1 MSLEKS
7 LLASISEEAEKLCLR
22 HHAYHNSIA
31 VENKRKKERL
41 KDPVLMSPVTP
52 GHWGYDKKF
61 NPFYVKKNAGSI
73 AKSISRKIKKREYV
87 PRSPVTAKIPKPSG
101 GTRNV
106 TMYQIPDSAVSK
118 LFYQRLL
125 RKNRHRFSSF
135 SYAYRND
142 RNVHFAIQD
151 ISIELSKNTRMFVA
165 EFDFSKYFD
174 SISHD
179 FLYDQFD
186 ENGFFIS
193 GEERDVIKAFL
204 SEQEGGVGIPQGTS
218 VSLFLANLACW
229 KMDRSLERE
238 GLRFARYADDTIV
251 WSKDYSKITK
261 AYDLISEFSNEAG
274 VKINEEKSDGI
285 SLLVNDSMPA
295 EFSSRK
301 THVEFLGY
309 SVSNSNVSI
318 KRESVNKIKKQI
330 SYILYKHLIQPLKST
345 PPRAVKVPSRDKDE
359 ALLGAMCEIRRYL
372 YGNLTE
378 DMIYDYLMGRSNRIF
393 FKGVMSFYPI
403 IDDEE
408 QLRKMDGWLVNAVFK
423 AVQKRD
429 KLFHSHGMVVS
440 HYPPFSLSRKALID
454 YCAKAVVKD
463 KKLLKIPSFLVIYR
477 AMKKGLVELGLTAIV
492 DPMSN
497 AYNYRS

>member
-1 MSLEKS
+1 
-7 LLASISEEAEKLCLR
+7 
-22 HHAYHNSIA
+22 
-31 VENKRKKERL
+31 
-41 KDPVLMSPVTP
+41 
-52 GHWGYDKKF
+52 
-61 NPFYVKKNAGSI
+61 
-73 AKSISRKIKKREYV
+73 
-87 PRSPVTAKIPKPSG
+87 
-101 GTRNV
+101 
-106 TMYQIPDSAVSK
+106 
-118 LFYQRLL
+118 
-125 RKNRHRFSSF
+125 
-135 SYAYRND
+135 
-142 RNVHFAIQD
+142 
-151 ISIELSKNTRMFVA
+151 
-165 EFDFSKYFD
+165 
-174 SISHD
+174 
-179 FLYDQFD
+179 
-186 ENGFFIS
+186 
-193 GEERDVIKAFL
+193 
-204 SEQEGGVGIPQGTS
+204 
-218 VSLFLANLACW
+218 
-229 KMDRSLERE
+229 MDRGLERE

-261 AYDLISEFSNEAG
+261 AYDVISEFSNEAG

-309 SVSNSNVSI
+309 SVSSSDVSI

-378 DMIYDYLMGRSNRIF
+378 DMIHDYLTGRSNRIF

-408 QLRKMDGWLVNAVFK
+408 QLRRMDGWLINAVFK
-423 AVQKRD
+423 AIQKRD
-429 KLFHSHGMVVS
+429 KLFYSHGMVVS
-440 HYPPFSLSRKALID
+440 HSPPFSLSRKALVD

-463 KKLLKIPSFLVIYR
+463 KKLLKIPSFLVIYK